1 MLSFFESV
9 AQCCRFLRVWLSAV
23 VFFERV
29 AQCCR
34 FLRGWLS
41 AVVF

>member
-1 MLSFFESV
+1 MLS
-9 AQCCRFLRVWLSAV
+9 
-23 VFFERV
+23 FFERV

-41 AVVF
+41 AVAFFFESVAQCCRVFL